1 MNKKQ
6 SGFTLIEL
14 VMVIVI
20 LGILAATAIPR
31 YVSLETDARIAV
43 VESMAGSLKTG
54 ALVVH
59 AKAIIE
65 GTNMG
70 ANNQDV
76 DMDNDGVDNGP
87 NDVRVDQGYPEE
99 SAIGIDRTIEQ
110 SSLDEF
116 TVVNNPV
123 TGNRDFRLNGI
134 NGCQATYNNNGSS
147 TSAPTV
153 DTNTDN
159 C

>member
-1 MNKKQ
+1 MIRQQ

-20 LGILAATAIPR
+20 LGILAATAIPK

-43 VESMAGSLKTG
+43 VDAMAGTLKTG

-59 AKAIIE
+59 SKAIIE

-70 ANNQDV
+70 ANNQWV
-76 DMDNDGVDNGP
+76 DMDNDGVNNGA
-87 NDVRVDQGYPEE
+87 NDVRTDQGYPEE
-99 SAIGIDRTIEQ
+99 SVNGIDRTVDTD
-110 SSLDEF
+110 SLTDF
-116 TVVNNPV
+116 TVVNSG
-123 TGNRDFRLNGI
+123 GNREFRLNGI
-134 NGCQATYNNNGSS
+134 NGCEARYNNNLSSS
-147 TSAPTV
+147 TAPTV
-153 DTNTDN
+153 TTDTTG

>member
-1 MNKKQ
+1 MIRQQ

-20 LGILAATAIPR
+20 LGILAATAIPK

-43 VESMAGSLKTG
+43 VEAMAGTLKTG

-59 AKAIIE
+59 SKAIIE

-70 ANNQDV
+70 LNNRWV
-76 DMDNDGVDNGP
+76 DMDNDSINNGA
-87 NDVRVDQGYPEE
+87 NDVRIDMGYPEGTVN
-99 SAIGIDRTIEQ
+99 GIDRTVDSE
-110 SSLDEF
+110 SLANF
-116 TVVNNPV
+116 QRVNNAP
-123 TGNRDFRLNGI
+123 REFRLNSI
-134 NGCQATYNNNGSS
+134 DGCEVQYTNNGSS
-147 TSAPTV
+147 STAPTITT
-153 DTNTDN
+153 DTTG